1 MNQEIKA
8 VVERLRDSTE
18 EAQGHDF
25 KFVADAR
32 VEDMQVLL
40 AHLKAIQKDADR
52 LKALRELCGYVED
65 GSCQTV
71 KLYQDDATKDW
82 FCDAGRKSMW
92 SESFNGAIDQHF
104 SAPVGE

>member
-40 AHLKAIQKDADR
+40 AYIEELKDDKERLDWLDKITSYADLTDRSMEWR
-52 LKALRELCGYVED
+52 LPPED
-65 GSCQTV
+65 GYST
-71 KLYQDDATKDW
+71 L
-82 FCDAGRKSMW
+82 R
-92 SESFNGAIDQHF
+92 GAIDAEMGARPTLFRPRRGIRGH
-104 SAPVGE
+104 